1 MFVRGG
7 GKSNYIIIRQ
17 SSEIFYTVFDEDAI
31 IFNYLFGYKVIDGN
45 RVGFPKSAYHKVIN
59 ILEEKKISYMITC
72 SNQTDEYYFN
82 NNNYNKVLNQALA
95 HYDITNKVNS
105 LIDKIYKLDNIKLNN
120 LLKLIEEY
128 LNEQ

>member
-1 MFVRGG
+1 
-7 GKSNYIIIRQ
+7 
-17 SSEIFYTVFDEDAI
+17 
-31 IFNYLFGYKVIDGN
+31 
-45 RVGFPKSAYHKVIN
+45 
-59 ILEEKKISYMITC
+59 MITC